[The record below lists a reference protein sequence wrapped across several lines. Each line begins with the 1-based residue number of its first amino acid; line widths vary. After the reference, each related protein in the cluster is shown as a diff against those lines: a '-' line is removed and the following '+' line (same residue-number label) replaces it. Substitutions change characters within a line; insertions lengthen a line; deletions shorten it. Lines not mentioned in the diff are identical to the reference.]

1 MLSGSSE
8 KCETHQPPT
17 TRHSQDK
24 SPSKF
29 SKESAIR
36 GSFSCKVRNQGRPN
50 GWLMT
55 WKVCKKALGS
65 KLGVQPRISVMENDH
80 GSTSKSGYSQRFESV
95 GCVSKKC
102 RDEMGFAE
110 CPHYK
115 SSFWQEFL
123 RHMLQHGHRIIEI
136 PKARIE
142 DLEQS
147 CQKSSKKSVKDTKVR
162 RSTNRKKR
170 LPGDSKCPFHPLV
183 GGHLT
188 PWKGHLTIPKR
199 SLWIT
204 RFTTFHHSEAC
215 TTRSYF
221 APLWKWSTSS
231 CTNFT
236 CGKPKRKT
244 MGKQPPVR
252 HSIPLPLP
260 SPQRKH

>member
-8 KCETHQPPT
+8 KFETHQPPT

-55 WKVCKKALGS
+55 WKVCKKALGP
-65 KLGVQPRISVMENDH
+65 KLGVQPRIPVMENDR
-80 GSTSKSGYSQRFESV
+80 GSTSKSGYSQNSESV

-123 RHMLQHGHRIIEI
+123 RHMLQHSHRIIEI

-147 CQKSSKKSVKDTKVR
+147 CQSQA
-162 RSTNRKKR
+162 RK
-170 LPGDSKCPFHPLV
+170 
-183 GGHLT
+183 
-188 PWKGHLTIPKR
+188 
-199 SLWIT
+199 
-204 RFTTFHHSEAC
+204 A
-215 TTRSYF
+215 
-221 APLWKWSTSS
+221 
-231 CTNFT
+231 
-236 CGKPKRKT
+236 
-244 MGKQPPVR
+244 
-252 HSIPLPLP
+252 
-260 SPQRKH
+260 